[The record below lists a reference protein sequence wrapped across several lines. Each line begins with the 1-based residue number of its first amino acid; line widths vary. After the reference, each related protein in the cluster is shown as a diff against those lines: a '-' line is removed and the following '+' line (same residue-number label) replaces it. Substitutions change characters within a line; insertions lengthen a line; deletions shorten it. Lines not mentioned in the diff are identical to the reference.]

1 MAAHAARRLLRMN
14 ANLNVILGVE
24 LLCSAQGIGFRAP
37 LMTSSALQGVIAAL
51 RRTVPEVS
59 EDRYMAPDIA
69 RAAAMVADGV
79 LLSGLDLPNYAQVV
93 ER

>member
-24 LLCSAQGIGFRAP
+24 LLCAAQGIGFRAP
-37 LMTSSALQGVIAAL
+37 LKTSAALQGIIKAL
-51 RRTVPEVS
+51 RETVPEVR

-69 RAAAMVADGV
+69 RAAALIADGV
-79 LLSGLDLPNYAQVV
+79 LLWGLDLPGHAQGAG
-93 ER
+93 R